1 MSLFKSNT
9 SPKLTRPN
17 IATGPGIGIQSQSQD
32 FWKLNPR
39 IFRDFGIAH
48 KTMFSKRFLGFQTT
62 LEAFED
68 SLNLSECTH
77 QPFIN
82 NIHPTYIC
90 NILSVCLFIS
100 YYISLHLLISSVFVI
115 RSNNYI
121 SSLGKPPKLKVDV
134 QTLFSDGILMAIMVT
149 YDAN

>member
-1 MSLFKSNT
+1 
-9 SPKLTRPN
+9 
-17 IATGPGIGIQSQSQD
+17 
-32 FWKLNPR
+32 
-39 IFRDFGIAH
+39 
-48 KTMFSKRFLGFQTT
+48 MFSKRFLGFQTT

-149 YDAN
+149 YDANLIRASVMRLYEVVSRSQYFPMLFSSSQCLPSDCQVSS